1 MDPFEAAIELSPR
14 RYEEALREQAAFFPE
29 ELRLRVGRAPSLLY
43 GGEEHFLRTDAI
55 EERDLVR
62 VLEKATGAS
71 LYSAA
76 EAMRR
81 GCFCAGALRI
91 GVCGSMT
98 AGGSGSG
105 FSAYSSL
112 CIRLAREHR
121 GVCDGVA
128 DKLCTGEFENTLIV
142 APPGGG
148 KTTALRELVRLLAER
163 GRRVGVIDE
172 RGELA
177 GGGFDLGRCS
187 DAICGCDKLSGAL
200 LLLRSM
206 DPQII
211 ASDEI
216 SAPADLLAIEEIFGC
231 GVGILASAHASCR
244 EDLLRRRAYRRLIE
258 KGVFSY
264 FLVIRQQN
272 GKRSLHLEE
281 IA

>member
-1 MDPFEAAIELSPR
+1 M
-14 RYEEALREQAAFFPE
+14 
-29 ELRLRVGRAPSLLY
+29 
-43 GGEEHFLRTDAI
+43 
-55 EERDLVR
+55 
-62 VLEKATGAS
+62 
-71 LYSAA
+71 YSN
-76 EAMRR
+76 ED
-81 GCFCAGALRI
+81 
-91 GVCGSMT
+91 
-98 AGGSGSG
+98 AGGS
-105 FSAYSSL
+105 
-112 CIRLAREHR
+112 
-121 GVCDGVA
+121 
-128 DKLCTGEFENTLIV
+128 
-142 APPGGG
+142 
-148 KTTALRELVRLLAER
+148 
-163 GRRVGVIDE
+163 
-172 RGELA
+172 
-177 GGGFDLGRCS
+177 
-187 DAICGCDKLSGAL
+187 CDKLSGAL